1 MTDKYDKL
9 EKLKNLRDQGTLT
22 EEEFLN
28 EKSKLLAGGE
38 QGVWGNDGSRKH
50 WGMDEKTFC
59 MLLHLSQLAN
69 IVVPIAGIVLPIV
82 MWATEKDKSPK
93 IDAHGKIVLNWLISV
108 VIYGICSAILA
119 FLGIGF
125 LMLIALAVVNLVF
138 VILAAIKA
146 NEGQIWR
153 YPLAIP
159 FFPV

>member
-1 MTDKYDKL
+1 MSDKYDKL

-38 QGVWGNDGSRKH
+38 QSNFGNDVSRKH

-59 MLLHLSQLAN
+59 MLIHLSQLAN
-69 IVVPIAGIVLPIV
+69 IVVPLAGIVLPIV
-82 MWATEKDKSPK
+82 MWATEKDNSPK
-93 IDAHGKIVLNWLISV
+93 IDAHGKIVLNWVISV
-108 VIYGICSAILA
+108 VIYGICSIILA

-125 LMLIALAVVNLVF
+125 LMLIALGVVNLVF

-146 NEGQIWR
+146 TEGQIWK